1 MKGVAILPPMEPMLT
16 IRPLRRRSSGRNAC
30 VTAIWPMTLTFI
42 CRRRSSSGRNSR
54 GPGTAIPALF
64 TSPRRPRS
72 ATALPISA
80 TAEEMESSSVT
91 SRVMGVSA
99 AEPRA
104 FSAFPS
110 AFRRTP
116 AKTWNP
122 CLSRRRAQA
131 SPIPLEAPVT
141 RTAPRRFV
149 SSSVMAVTSF
159 VEVGLYV
166 NWRVS
171 SGEGPDLQVVG
182 DPAME
187 RRIEPSVM
195 RLRPALYLRQAFE
208 EQVLWNLPRPGVH
221 AVPGEVELFPRR
233 RVFVPLGDRLDAAE
247 AAGRFEGRAHILDLG
262 ADAARES
269 SLGEELNPL
278 VVGDIPVALADGVV
292 AVMQQDGAGRQDA
305 PYLGDSVPPRRNQVQ
320 HVAEDGRAERTRRQ
334 RQTDC
339 VAEHQVR
346 FRVLRPELLQQTRQ
360 HARRDI
366 DAADAE
372 AVLCQRPRDAARA
385 DTDLQNVV
393 GARRLKLP
401 HERFGH
407 LRAEVVTQIPRGVV
421 EIGSVVEADGRLA
434 HISSSRA
441 GLAFPGHAVQEG
453 AESGV
458 VKVWPFPLRLMPC
471 LRDHGRLR
479 ARNSCG
485 KAV

>member
-54 GPGTAIPALF
+54 GPGTAIPAVF
-64 TSPRRPRS
+64 TSARRLRS
-72 ATALPISA
+72 ATAL
-80 TAEEMESSSVT
+80 
-91 SRVMGVSA
+91 
-99 AEPRA
+99 
-104 FSAFPS
+104 
-110 AFRRTP
+110 
-116 AKTWNP
+116 
-122 CLSRRRAQA
+122 
-131 SPIPLEAPVT
+131 PIPLEAPVT

-346 FRVLRPELLQQTRQ
+346 VRVLRPELLQQTRQ

-372 AVLCQRPRDAARA
+372 AVL
-385 DTDLQNVV
+385 
-393 GARRLKLP
+393 
-401 HERFGH
+401 
-407 LRAEVVTQIPRGVV
+407 
-421 EIGSVVEADGRLA
+421 
-434 HISSSRA
+434 
-441 GLAFPGHAVQEG
+441 
-453 AESGV
+453 
-458 VKVWPFPLRLMPC
+458 
-471 LRDHGRLR
+471 
-479 ARNSCG
+479 
-485 KAV
+485 